1 MEGCTLNAAHAAERR
16 AEALVHERRFEEA
29 ARCHE
34 QAAQLFSEIHIKI
47 QMPNLDNV
55 RSFDVEESTRNSD
68 HLTRSSQLHTAVE
81 SIQLQRDYHRKQA
94 AFVRMKQVQYEEY
107 KSALETHEKEMLSKQ
122 IVKQS
127 AKPSTKNFVTV
138 DKDEKF
144 LHQAIDR
151 AMDEQD
157 SLIDLIL
164 TPQNDTI
171 PVKRPKDPAVVLE
184 ELRTVNGQLR
194 LLIGTLLNQLD
205 SSQQQIKVLTEQ
217 LRAATAP
224 DKESD
229 NSNNEDSSISLSP
242 LPPLAPLEMP
252 CFDFATP

>member
-1 MEGCTLNAAHAAERR
+1 MEGCTLNTAHAVERR
-16 AEALVHERRFEEA
+16 AEALVNERRYEEA

-34 QAAQLFSEIHIKI
+34 QAAQLFSEVQIKI
-47 QMPNLDNV
+47 QLPNLDNV
-55 RSFDVEESTRNSD
+55 RNFEVGESTRCLNP
-68 HLTRSSQLHTAVE
+68 LTRPSQLHTAIE

-94 AFVRMKQVQYEEY
+94 AFVRMQQVQYEEY
-107 KSALETHEKEMLSKQ
+107 KAALETHEKELLSNQ
-122 IVKQS
+122 IAKHS
-127 AKPSTKNFVTV
+127 ANLSSRNFVTV
-138 DKDEKF
+138 DKDDKF
-144 LHQAIDR
+144 LHEAIDR

-164 TPQNDTI
+164 TPQNETI
-171 PVKRPKDPAVVLE
+171 PVKHPKDSAVVLE
-184 ELRTVNGQLR
+184 ELRTVNSQLR

-224 DKESD
+224 DKESLH
-229 NSNNEDSSISLSP
+229 SNTEDSSISLAP

-252 CFDFATP
+252 SFDFATS